1 MDFDVYVA
9 ARRGRLVERALEMGS
24 PEELAAEQVD
34 RVLSDQRRRIEKAA
48 DPDPVVQEALRR
60 ALAGDPVRRSRRG
73 PIAAA
78 AVGAAVL
85 AGALS
90 VTYEPPM
97 ATVPSLFGYDAA
109 SAETLLKSKGYDVVL
124 KPSEVCEPVGQV
136 LGSRPQSGA
145 PVERGGR
152 VTVYTA
158 RPVGIFC
165 EAEYPDRQ
173 DAWEF
178 VEFALGGPA
187 PEFSDTVHVVVD
199 ASEPA
204 RLTSGEP
211 ELHARWGGALQL
223 VVDAAEAT
231 TETGMPRLTVA
242 SGTPPR
248 SGCVLPGPPDAGRRS
263 VLRLQIGAR
272 AAVGEADGCRLT
284 VDLYREDGLIDTVVF
299 HTQGDRS
306 AGR

>member
-9 ARRGRLVERALEMGS
+9 ARRGRLVERAIELGS
-24 PEELAAEQVD
+24 REELAAEQVD
-34 RVLSDQRRRIEKAA
+34 RVLADQRRRIEKAD
-48 DPDPVVQEALRR
+48 DPDPIVQEALGR
-60 ALAGDPVRRSRRG
+60 ALARGPVRRSRRG
-73 PIAAA
+73 PITAT
-78 AVGAAVL
+78 AVGVAVL
-85 AGALS
+85 AGALA

-109 SAETLLKSKGYDVVL
+109 SAETLLESKGYDVVL
-124 KPSEVCEPVGQV
+124 EPSEVCEPVGQV
-136 LGSRPQSGA
+136 LGSRPLSGA
-145 PVERGGR
+145 PVERGGQ

-187 PEFSDTVHVVVD
+187 PKFSDTVHVVVD

-204 RLTSGEP
+204 RLTGGEP
-211 ELHARWGGALQL
+211 ERQARWGGALQL
-223 VVDAAEAT
+223 VVDAARAT
-231 TETGMPRLTVA
+231 TETGMPRLTVT

-248 SGCVLPGPPDAGRRS
+248 SGCVLPGPPEEGRRS

-272 AAVGEADGCRLT
+272 AADGEADGCRLT
-284 VDLYREDGLIDTVVF
+284 IDLYREDGLIDTVVF
-299 HTQGDRS
+299 HTESDRS
-306 AGR
+306 SAR